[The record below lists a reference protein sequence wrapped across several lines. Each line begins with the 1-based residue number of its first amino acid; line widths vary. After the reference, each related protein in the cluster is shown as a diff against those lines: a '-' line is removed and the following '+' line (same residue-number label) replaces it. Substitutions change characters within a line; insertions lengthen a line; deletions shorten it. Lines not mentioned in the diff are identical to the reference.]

1 MSDSQNHKTVEKKPT
16 DDGDQPASEQKLVNN
31 AI

>member
-1 MSDSQNHKTVEKKPT
+1 MSDSQNQNTVEKKPT

-31 AI
+31 VI